1 VIERIFGKQSSIA
14 RIAIGQ
20 ISIVISLVMV
30 AALLGLFPDE
40 ANTIRLHRVTLA
52 ETIAA
57 NGSIFITRSDLQRL
71 NATMEVTVSRNEQL
85 QSAGVRRKDGR
96 LMVDVA
102 DHSLGWQP
110 LENGISTDT
119 EIVVPVWEGASQWG
133 QIELRFTPIEH
144 EGIIGFLYKP
154 IVIFT
159 QFLAIAGFIMFFWYL
174 RKMLKQLDPSQAIPD
189 RVKSALDTM
198 AEGLLVMDVK
208 QNIVLANHAFA
219 TLSDMPAEKLVGVKA
234 DIFPWTL
241 PEDIEITELPW
252 AQALATG
259 EPLVNSIVKLELPGQ
274 SKRTF
279 MVNCSPVLLPGGKV
293 GGVLVSLDD
302 VTALEEK
309 EIELRRSKDEAEQ
322 ANRAKSDFLAN
333 MSHEIRTPMNAILG
347 FTELLR
353 RDRHGLEPAQQKHLN
368 TISSSGE
375 HLLNL
380 INDIL
385 DLSKV
390 ESGHLDVESI
400 DCKPAQLIQQVLQAM
415 KVKADEKGL
424 TLAFEAETELP
435 SQILT
440 DPGRVRQILTNL
452 LGNAIKFTDSGGVT
466 VKVSVLKQA
475 VPQIKIAVI
484 DTGIGMTEP
493 QVNAVF
499 DPFVQADSSITR
511 RFGGTGLGLSIS
523 QKFAHALGGD
533 IEVSSILGQGS
544 TFALVLDVVIADG
557 EVIEWIKPDQVLVN
571 LDEKSHQAQTRWQF
585 KPANIL
591 VVDDGNEN
599 RELLQLVL
607 EDYGL
612 TITTGI
618 HGQEGLEKSL
628 AETFDVILMDVQ
640 MPVMDGYT
648 AVKAMREAGLTQ
660 PIIAL
665 TAHAMKGIE
674 ARCLSAGYSHYM
686 TKPINIDQLLSTL
699 ANLLGA
705 SESVDIVAPE
715 LRAAQLDTLSSQPIK
730 PASVTTKAL
739 ISTLSSHDR
748 FRDLIQRFV
757 DKLPSQLSDMEQALN
772 THRFDDLAD
781 LAHWLKGSAGSVGF
795 GDFTEPAKELELAAK
810 AKEYTAANEHLEV
823 ISALIRRAQLG
834 LGRVVDVASLNK
846 VTLAPKGIDKQPVS
860 SHMPGLPK
868 SHPKYPQISKR
879 FTDRLQEH
887 MLAIRGGLDTQDNK
901 RIKEAAVWILGTA
914 SSLGHGELTAQ
925 ANELKEAAEEG
936 NRDELV
942 QAFMHLKS
950 SVLKVEGVDVNYLID
965 ALKLTD
971 DAPAGHELAHK
982 IHSSLLIKNAK
993 FRPIVERFVARLS
1006 EQIMQMRSALVQQD
1020 FTQLAELAH
1029 WLKGSAGSVGFN
1041 DFTELAEEL
1050 ENHSKNNDAQA
1061 AEHALSMIT
1070 HMAKHIDL
1078 D

>member
-1 VIERIFGKQSSIA
+1 MIERIFGKQSSIA

-20 ISIVISLVMV
+20 ISIVISMVMV
-30 AALLGLFPDE
+30 AALLGLFPDVS
-40 ANTIRLHRVTLA
+40 NSTRLHRVTLA

-57 NGSIFITRSDLQRL
+57 NGSIFITRSDLQRM
-71 NATMEVTVSRNEQL
+71 NATLEVTVSRNEEL
-85 QSAGVRRKDGR
+85 LSAGVRRKDGR
-96 LMVDVA
+96 LMVDVG
-102 DHSLGWQP
+102 DHSQVWEP
-110 LENGISTDT
+110 LENDISSDT
-119 EIVVPVWEGASQWG
+119 EIMVPIWEGSTQWG

-154 IVIFT
+154 VVLFT
-159 QFLAIAGFIMFFWYL
+159 QFLALGCFVLFFWYL
-174 RKMLKQLDPSQAIPD
+174 RRMLKQLDPSQAIPD

-219 TLSDMPAEKLVGVKA
+219 TLSNMPAEKLVGVKA
-234 DIFPWTL
+234 DIFPWSL
-241 PEDIEITELPW
+241 PEDAEFSDLPW
-252 AQALATG
+252 SRALASG
-259 EPLVNSIVKLELPGQ
+259 DPLINSIVKLELPDQ
-274 SKRTF
+274 PKRTF

-353 RDRHGLEPAQQKHLN
+353 RDRNGLEPDQQKHLN

-424 TLAFEAETELP
+424 ALIFEADTALP

-452 LGNAIKFTDSGGVT
+452 IGNAIKFTDTGSVT
-466 VKVSVLKQA
+466 VNVSVLNNA
-475 VPQIKIAVI
+475 VPQLKISVN
-484 DTGIGMTEP
+484 DTGIGMTEQ
-493 QVNAVF
+493 QVNSVF

-533 IEVSSILGQGS
+533 IEVSSVMGQGS
-544 TFALVLDVVIADG
+544 CFALILDVVVADDA
-557 EVIEWIKPDQVLVN
+557 VIEWIQPEQVLVS
-571 LDEKSHQAQTRWQF
+571 LDDTSHQEGTRWQF

-607 EDYGL
+607 EDYGF

-628 AETFDVILMDVQ
+628 AESFDVILMDVQ

-674 ARCLSAGYSHYM
+674 ARCLEAGYSHYM
-686 TKPINIDQLLSTL
+686 TKPINIDELLATL
-699 ANLLGA
+699 ADLLGA
-705 SESVDIVAPE
+705 TQSDST
-715 LRAAQLDTLSSQPIK
+715 DTLAEVNTNTATPEQVSQPTALSGSMA
-730 PASVTTKAL
+730 PL
-739 ISTLSSHDR
+739 ISTLATHER
-748 FRDLIQRFV
+748 FAGLIKRFT
-757 DKLPSQLSDMEQALN
+757 DKLPSQVSAMEHALN

-795 GDFTEPAKELELAAK
+795 ADFTEPAKELELAAK
-810 AKEYTAANEHLEV
+810 AKDYSNANAHLEQ
-823 ISALIRRAQLG
+823 ISVLVKRAKMGVGSVSEQT
-834 LGRVVDVASLNK
+834 A
-846 VTLAPKGIDKQPVS
+846 PVS
-860 SHMPGLPK
+860 TNHNIAKTPIKTAGLAK
-868 SHPKYPQISKR
+868 THPKYQAISHQV
-879 FTDRLQEH
+879 TQRLQEH
-887 MLAIRGGLDTQDNK
+887 MLLMHAGLEAHNSEPL
-901 RIKEAAVWILGTA
+901 KEGAVWILSTA
-914 SSLGHGELTAQ
+914 SSLGYADLIQHAED
-925 ANELKEAAEEG
+925 LKRAADADNREG
-936 NRDELV
+936 QI

-950 SVLKVEGVDVNYLID
+950 SVLKLDGVDTQHLID

-971 DAPAGHELAHK
+971 DNVGENELAHK
-982 IHSSLLIKNAK
+982 IHSSLLAKNEK
-993 FRPIVERFVARLS
+993 FRPIVERFVTRLS
-1006 EQIMQMRSALVQQD
+1006 EQVGLMQSALAEQD
-1020 FTQLAELAH
+1020 FKTLAELAH
-1029 WLKGSAGSVGFN
+1029 WLKGSAGSVGF
-1041 DFTELAEEL
+1041 DEFTELAEEL
-1050 ENHSKNNDAQA
+1050 ENCSKSRDEKA
-1061 AEHALSMIT
+1061 AEHALSMIA